1 MNKLKNL
8 IEKALAPTIVV
19 TLIFFSIIIF
29 SAWTIL

>member
-19 TLIFFSIIIF
+19 TLIFFLNYYF
-29 SAWTIL
+29 SAWTTL